1 MSNAGC
7 ASTRRETR
15 RTRPIRCGISTTCAG
30 NYAGFSGRRVDN
42 SQPKTTIAR
51 ATPPHSVALLLLL
64 KGSAITM
71 LRLSVLAI
79 VLAVG
84 IGPYASNLC
93 RAWCAGDTLPQACHS
108 QMGSPAAVAD
118 DCCDSRAIDL
128 SAVRSAE
135 SRRDTISPSQ
145 YAVAAQHHVALSAA
159 SARFSHRHE
168 PRGSNESSLV
178 TVLRI

>member
-1 MSNAGC
+1 MRPEVPG
-7 ASTRRETR
+7 RRR
-15 RTRPIRCGISTTCAG
+15 IRCGISTTCAG

-42 SQPKTTIAR
+42 SQPKTTIAL
-51 ATPPHSVALLLLL
+51 ATPPHGVALLLLL

-84 IGPYASNLC
+84 TGPYASILC
-93 RAWCAGDTLPQACHS
+93 RAWCADDNLPQACHS
-108 QMGSPAAVAD
+108 QMASPATVAD

-135 SRRDTISPSQ
+135 SRRDTFSPGQ
-145 YAVAAQHHVALSAA
+145 EAVTAQHPVALAAA
-159 SARFSHRHE
+159 SVRVSYRHE
-168 PRGSNESSLV
+168 PRGSNESCLV
-178 TVLRI
+178 AVLRI